1 MKALHKAQH
10 EQLQEIV
17 DKLIQARKEQSF
29 SIEEMAMKT
38 LIRPALLQALEE
50 GRFEDLPE
58 PIFVQGFILRY
69 GDALGLNGS
78 SLAEQFI
85 QISDPPELKEV
96 TPEVEPKTNIYIPIF
111 FPYIVLVVFASIVLF
126 YILNSSKKVE
136 TISQSTNSKQIS
148 KVQKKPQQPVPSPSV
163 SIPITQASPTPS
175 VTPSTT
181 PSATPSPTP
190 KQVKVTLELQGKS
203 WLRVI
208 ADGKKVFQGTLNK
221 GARKTWTAK
230 KSLRIRSGNAGAV
243 LFSTNKQ
250 KAKVLGKEG
259 AVKDLELIPES
270 EGVRE

>member
-111 FPYIVLVVFASIVLF
+111 LPYIVLVVFASIVLF

-136 TISQSTNSKQIS
+136 TISQSANSKQIS
-148 KVQKKPQQPVPSPSV
+148 KVQQKPPQPVPSPSV

-181 PSATPSPTP
+181 PSATPSPAP
-190 KQVKVTLELQGKS
+190 KQVEVTLELQGTS

-208 ADGKKVFQGTLNK
+208 ADGKQVFQGTLNK

-230 KSLRIRSGNAGAV
+230 KSLLIRSGNAGAV
-243 LFSTNKQ
+243 LLSTNKQ

-259 AVKDLELIPES
+259 AIKQLELTPES